1 MKKLFRRGITC
12 SVSNAITRQGSKYQ
26 NIGYL
31 IRMGLYDGVSDD
43 ASTLLRNQ
51 YDSEIGDVDPM
62 FRYGDASVGVDKFE
76 RAVITARRK
85 ASGDVDPTTQ
95 AAPDTSS
102 SDINTET
109 DIQ

>member
-1 MKKLFRRGITC
+1 MKNLIRKPVAVHI
-12 SVSNAITRQGSKYQ
+12 SNPITRQGSKYQ

-62 FRYGDASVGVDKFE
+62 FRYGDSSVGVDKFE
-76 RAVITARRK
+76 RSVITARRK
-85 ASGDVDPTTQ
+85 ASADVDPSTQ
-95 AAPDTSS
+95 VTPDTSS
-102 SDINTET
+102 SDTNIET
-109 DIQ
+109 DVQ